1 MPNDV
6 SSSSDEA
13 SDTEEVPQKRRK
25 QASRYQC
32 PADFVAFAHKPCA
45 STLIERVCE
54 DNTELWLIKAP
65 SSFNPDSFSS
75 LKMPLSGLQ
84 TMQAPAQQTR
94 DGGNTSQIYSVLG
107 GPSGAADL
115 HLLTSHPQALDS
127 VVCAPAFSG
136 LLNICESYGDCS
148 TNQTPI
154 AIPAT
159 PAPTVPP
166 GLRQRFQPFGS
177 RTPTLS
183 RLMEDT
189 LDTPLPSTPETPLR
203 VTLDPGEERKSKKK
217 KKKEK
222 LIKTEEEMEVVRV
235 KEELLETT
243 HCPEEQYELPGQ
255 EAELSEEKRKKKKK
269 KKDKDK
275 DRGEVED
282 TVYSSFNVIKEEVEV
297 KVEPMDSSYGEVED
311 SGKRKKKVKK
321 NRHDDD

>member
-1 MPNDV
+1 
-6 SSSSDEA
+6 
-13 SDTEEVPQKRRK
+13 
-25 QASRYQC
+25 
-32 PADFVAFAHKPCA
+32 
-45 STLIERVCE
+45 
-54 DNTELWLIKAP
+54 
-65 SSFNPDSFSS
+65 
-75 LKMPLSGLQ
+75 MPLSGLQ
-84 TMQAPAQQTR
+84 TMQAPAQQAR
-94 DGGNTSQIYSVLG
+94 GSGGNAGQIYSVLG

-115 HLLTSHPQALDS
+115 HLLTSHRQRLDS

-136 LLNICESYGDCS
+136 LLNICEGYGDCS

-166 GLRQRFQPFGS
+166 GLCQRFQPFGS

-183 RLMEDT
+183 RLMA
-189 LDTPLPSTPETPLR
+189 DTPLPSSPETPLR

-217 KKKEK
+217 KKRKDK
-222 LIKTEEEMEVVRV
+222 LIKTEEEEEEVVRV
-235 KEELLETT
+235 KQELLEMT
-243 HCPEEQYELPGQ
+243 HSPEEPYELPGQ

-269 KKDKDK
+269 KKDKD
-275 DRGEVED
+275 RGKVED

-311 SGKRKKKVKK
+311 SGKRKKKMKR

>member
-1 MPNDV
+1 MPKDV
-6 SSSSDEA
+6 SSSDEA

-32 PADFVAFAHKPCA
+32 PADYVAFAHKPCA
-45 STLIERVCE
+45 STLIERVRD

-84 TMQAPAQQTR
+84 TMQAPAQQAR
-94 DGGNTSQIYSVLG
+94 GGNAGQIYSVLG

-115 HLLTSHPQALDS
+115 RLLTSHPQSLDS

-189 LDTPLPSTPETPLR
+189 PDTLLPSSPETPLR

-222 LIKTEEEMEVVRV
+222 LIKTEEEVMRVVRV
-235 KEELLETT
+235 KQELLDMTVS
-243 HCPEEQYELPGQ
+243 PEEPYELPGQ
-255 EAELSEEKRKKKKK
+255 EAELLEEKRRKKKK
-269 KKDKDK
+269 KKDKD
-275 DRGEVED
+275 RGEAED
-282 TVYSSFNVIKEEVEV
+282 TVGSSFNVIKEEVEV
-297 KVEPMDSSYGEVED
+297 KVEPMDSFYGDVED
-311 SGKRKKKVKK
+311 SGKKKRKIKK
-321 NRHDDD
+321 NKHDDD

>member
-1 MPNDV
+1 MPKDV

-13 SDTEEVPQKRRK
+13 SDTEEVPQKRK
-25 QASRYQC
+25 KLASRYQC

-45 STLIERVCE
+45 STLIERVRD

-84 TMQAPAQQTR
+84 TMQAPAQQAR
-94 DGGNTSQIYSVLG
+94 GGGGNARKIYSVLG

-115 HLLTSHPQALDS
+115 HLLTSHRQRLDS

-159 PAPTVPP
+159 PAPTAPP

-189 LDTPLPSTPETPLR
+189 ADTPLPSSLETPLR
-203 VTLDPGEERKSKKK
+203 VTLDPGEERKR

-222 LIKTEEEMEVVRV
+222 RIKTEEEEEEEVRVVRV
-235 KEELLETT
+235 KQELLDMS
-243 HCPEEQYELPGQ
+243 PEEPYELPGQ
-255 EAELSEEKRKKKKK
+255 EAELSEEEKRRRKKKKK
-269 KKDKDK
+269 KKDKDR
-275 DRGEVED
+275 D
-282 TVYSSFNVIKEEVEV
+282 VYFNVIKEEVEV
-297 KVEPMDSSYGEVED
+297 KVEPMDSSYGDVED
-311 SGKRKKKVKK
+311 SGKKKKMKK
-321 NRHDDD
+321 NKHDDD

>member
-13 SDTEEVPQKRRK
+13 SDTQEVPQKRRK

-32 PADFVAFAHKPCA
+32 PADFVEFAHKPCA

-65 SSFNPDSFSS
+65 SSFNLDSFSS

-84 TMQAPAQQTR
+84 TMQAPAQQTHG
-94 DGGNTSQIYSVLG
+94 GGNTRQIYSVLG

-115 HLLTSHPQALDS
+115 RLLTSHPQTLNL

-189 LDTPLPSTPETPLR
+189 PDTPLSSTPETPLR

-217 KKKEK
+217 KKKDQ
-222 LIKTEEEMEVVRV
+222 LIKTEEEMEEVVRV
-235 KEELLETT
+235 KQELLEMT
-243 HCPEEQYELPGQ
+243 HSPEEPYELPGQ

-269 KKDKDK
+269 KKDKD
-275 DRGEVED
+275 RGKVED

-311 SGKRKKKVKK
+311 SGKRKKKMKR

>member
-1 MPNDV
+1 MPKDV

-45 STLIERVCE
+45 STLIERLRD

-65 SSFNPDSFSS
+65 SGFNPDSFSS

-84 TMQAPAQQTR
+84 TMQAPAQQAR
-94 DGGNTSQIYSVLG
+94 GSGGNAGQIYSVLG

-115 HLLTSHPQALDS
+115 HLLTSHRQRLDS

-136 LLNICESYGDCS
+136 LLNICEGYGDCS

-166 GLRQRFQPFGS
+166 GLCQRFQPFGS

-183 RLMEDT
+183 RLMA
-189 LDTPLPSTPETPLR
+189 DTPLPSSPETPLR

-217 KKKEK
+217 KKRKDK
-222 LIKTEEEMEVVRV
+222 LIKTEEEEEEVVRV
-235 KEELLETT
+235 KQELLDMS
-243 HCPEEQYELPGQ
+243 PEESYELPWQ
-255 EAELSEEKRKKKKK
+255 EAELSEEKKRKKKKK
-269 KKDKDK
+269 KKDKD
-275 DRGEVED
+275 RGEAGG
-282 TVYSSFNVIKEEVEV
+282 TVDSSFNVIKQEVEV
-297 KVEPMDSSYGEVED
+297 KVEPMDCSYGDVED
-311 SGKRKKKVKK
+311 SGKKKKMKK
-321 NRHDDD
+321 N

>member
-1 MPNDV
+1 MSNDV

-84 TMQAPAQQTR
+84 TMQAPAQQSCS
-94 DGGNTSQIYSVLG
+94 GGNIRQIYSVLG

-115 HLLTSHPQALDS
+115 HLLTSHPQTLDL

-189 LDTPLPSTPETPLR
+189 PDTPLPSTPETPFR

-217 KKKEK
+217 KKKDK
-222 LIKTEEEMEVVRV
+222 LIKTEEMEEGIRV
-235 KEELLETT
+235 KQELLEMT
-243 HCPEEQYELPGQ
+243 HSPEEPYKPPGQ

-282 TVYSSFNVIKEEVEV
+282 TVYSSFNVIKKEVEV

-321 NRHDDD
+321 NRHEDD